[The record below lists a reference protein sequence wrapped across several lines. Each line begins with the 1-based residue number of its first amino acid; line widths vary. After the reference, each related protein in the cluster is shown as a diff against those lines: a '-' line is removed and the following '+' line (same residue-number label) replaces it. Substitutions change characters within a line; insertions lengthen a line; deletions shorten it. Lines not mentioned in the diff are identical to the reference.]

1 MGGTCFSDAVTDDSR
16 LVLRVLHEA
25 MADGAL
31 CLNYMG
37 VQGLIQEHETGR
49 VTGVN
54 LCDGLSGDAFT
65 LQAGVV
71 INATGAW
78 ADELRGQ
85 LGAEHKIRPARG
97 SHIVIPR
104 ERLPVKHSFTVL
116 HPDDQR
122 PIFIYPWESR
132 TVIGTTDLDN
142 GGINNT
148 EVGITAEELAY
159 LLKVTQYQF
168 PGANVVR
175 DDVISSWAGVRPRA
189 RGGRTLCCW
198 VQPSGLLSSC
208 WR

>member
-1 MGGTCFSDAVTDDSR
+1 MG
-16 LVLRVLHEA
+16 
-25 MADGAL
+25 
-31 CLNYMG
+31 
-37 VQGLIQEHETGR
+37 HETGR

-175 DDVISSWAGVRPRA
+175 DDVISSWAGVRPLVSSGAKNPSKEKRDHSIWEDNGLISVS
-189 RGGRTLCCW
+189 GGISKN
-198 VQPSGLLSSC
+198 QPKINFPSISPTQATPKENGSNVVKN
-208 WR
+208 